1 MSIPLERLYDYI
13 QQTCNNIA
21 GHKVIISRFWP
32 HGSKN
37 LEDFSTYVDY
47 SLIERTLNSN
57 LLCWDQE
64 PLNFYS
70 CARVDYSNTWPFP
83 LFLKSLGIHVRE
95 TRFWHRRSNIY
106 KKVILLHSEK
116 KSQHVDLFRDNDVIP
131 VYYWSHAIIAR
142 DWFRYAEFVQL
153 SKNVSRTFL
162 IYNRAWQGTREYRL
176 KFCELLYEKNLVD
189 QCKIN
194 LNCIEPD
201 SGVHYKEHIFHDTQW
216 RPHVDLEPYFSPGQ
230 AGSASSADFDTNDY
244 ASTEIEV
251 VLETLFAD
259 QRWHLTEK
267 ILRPIACGQPFI
279 LASTPGSLSYLRSY
293 GFQTFAEVWNESY
306 DNIVD
311 HDLRLRAIVNE
322 MEKISQWSEN
332 EKQKKQAVIESITK
346 HNKKLFFSQQFLH
359 DIINELNNNL
369 GIAFKE
375 LSHQIDCELWL
386 TTRKN
391 WADTPE
397 IPKFLNKENP
407 GNPWPDWQ
415 TFLTVQQS
423 VKDYHKNMSTGSTDI

>member
-21 GHKVIISRFWP
+21 GHKVIVSRFWP

-37 LEDFSTYVDY
+37 LEDFSMYVHY
-47 SLIERTLNSN
+47 SLIEKTLNSN

-64 PLNFYS
+64 PLDFYS
-70 CARVDYSNTWPFP
+70 CARVDYSNTRPFP
-83 LFLKSLGIHVRE
+83 MFLKSLGVHVRE
-95 TRFWHRRSNIY
+95 TRFWHRRVNIY
-106 KKVILLHSEK
+106 KKVMLLHSEK
-116 KSQHVDLFRDNDVIP
+116 NSLHVELFQDNDVIP
-131 VYYWSHAIIAR
+131 VYYWSHAILAR

-153 SKNVSRTFL
+153 SKKASQTFL

-176 KFCELLYEKNLVD
+176 KFCELLHEKNLVD

-194 LNCIEPD
+194 LNCIEPE
-201 SGVHYKEHIFHDTQW
+201 SGVHYKKHIFHDNQW
-216 RPHVDLEPYFSPGQ
+216 RPNIDLEPYFSPGQ
-230 AGSASSADFDTNDY
+230 AGSASSADFDINDY

-267 ILRPIACGQPFI
+267 ILRPIACGHPFI

-293 GFQTFAEVWNESY
+293 GFRTFAEVWDESY
-306 DNIVD
+306 DNIND
-311 HDLRLRAIVNE
+311 HGLRLQAIVHE

-332 EKQKKQAVIESITK
+332 EKQNKQAIIESITE

-359 DIINELNNNL
+359 NVILELSDNFST
-369 GIAFKE
+369 AFKE
-375 LSHQIDCELWL
+375 LSNQIDCESWL
-386 TTRKN
+386 STRKD
-391 WADTPE
+391 WADIPE
-397 IPKFLNKENP
+397 IPKFLNENNP
-407 GNPWPDWQ
+407 GKPWPDWQ
-415 TFLTVQQS
+415 TFLTIQQL
-423 VKDYHKNMSTGSTDI
+423 VKDYHKTR

>member
-21 GHKVIISRFWP
+21 GHKVIVSRFWP

-37 LEDFSTYVDY
+37 LEDFSMYVDY
-47 SLIERTLNSN
+47 SLIEQTLNSN

-64 PLNFYS
+64 PLDFYS
-70 CARVDYSNTWPFP
+70 CARVDYSNTRPFP
-83 LFLKSLGIHVRE
+83 LFLKSLGIHVQE
-95 TRFWHRRSNIY
+95 IKFWHRQINVY
-106 KKVILLHSEK
+106 KKVMLLHSEK
-116 KSQHVDLFRDNDVIP
+116 NSLHVDLFRNNDVIP

-142 DWFRYAEFVQL
+142 DWFRYAEFVEL
-153 SKNVSRTFL
+153 SKNASQTFL

-176 KFCELLYEKNLVD
+176 KFCELLHEKNLVN

-194 LNCIEPD
+194 LNCIEPE
-201 SGVHYKEHIFHDTQW
+201 SGVHYKKHIFHDNQW
-216 RPHVDLEPYFSPGQ
+216 QPTIDLEPYFSPGQ
-230 AGSASSADFDTNDY
+230 AGSASSADFDINDY

-267 ILRPIACGQPFI
+267 ILRPIACGHPFI

-293 GFQTFAEVWNESY
+293 GFRTFAEVWDESY
-306 DNIVD
+306 DDIVD
-311 HDLRLRAIVNE
+311 HGLRLRAIVNE

-332 EKQKKQAVIESITK
+332 EKQKKQVVIDSITE

-359 DIINELNNNL
+359 NVIR
-369 GIAFKE
+369 E
-375 LSHQIDCELWL
+375 LSDNFSTAFEELSDQIDCESWL
-386 TTRKN
+386 VTRKN

-397 IPKFLNKENP
+397 ILKFINEDNLGK
-407 GNPWPDWQ
+407 PWPDWQ
-415 TFLTVQQS
+415 TFLTVQQL
-423 VKDYHKNMSTGSTDI
+423 VKNYHKNMST